1 MRYRIFRK
9 KTYIM
14 YEQAPISE
22 ADSNALAARNCEG
35 TEQLRV
41 TFNSQLGIIP
51 AGLFFIKKEINDMR
65 KEQSIKTNNNQ
76 MEGKLDL

>member
-14 YEQAPISE
+14 LEQAPISA

-35 TEQLRV
+35 TEQLRHFFAGRDEKV
-41 TFNSQLGIIP
+41 QNKTF
-51 AGLFFIKKEINDMR
+51 
-65 KEQSIKTNNNQ
+65 
-76 MEGKLDL
+76 